1 MRDGACS
8 RRFDEQHEAFLAWAA
23 AYDDGSREGRSRP
36 RHETWLTELP
46 CPVLRIDGAMP
57 IDTQIE
63 RILDDGDGAP
73 D

>member
-1 MRDGACS
+1 
-8 RRFDEQHEAFLAWAA
+8 
-23 AYDDGSREGRSRP
+23 
-36 RHETWLTELP
+36 LP